1 MSFVDSLTPKDTE
14 EIKPGLFVQNRKGN
28 YRVVN
33 PIAWKGQWRLDKQFG
48 WKNLITIVIVIF
60 VAYTYINE
68 TTFCRQL
75 QANPCEM
82 LPEIINYCSSENQ
95 LGVLEISEAVLP
107 NCYNERG
114 ENLCALQG
122 DP

>member
-1 MSFVDSLTPKDTE
+1 MSLINSLTPDNTE

-33 PIAWKGQWRLDKQFG
+33 PIAWKGKWRLDKQFG

-82 LPEIINYCSSENQ
+82 LPEITSYCFEQ
-95 LGVLEISEAVLP
+95 DQIKFLGTNDAVPP